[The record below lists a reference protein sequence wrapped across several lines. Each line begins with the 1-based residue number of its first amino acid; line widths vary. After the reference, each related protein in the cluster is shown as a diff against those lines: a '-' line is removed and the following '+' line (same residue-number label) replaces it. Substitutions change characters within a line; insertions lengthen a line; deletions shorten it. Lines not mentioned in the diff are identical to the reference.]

1 MPGKVRGS
9 GSVGSGTGPGRGN
22 QEAQNGGTIISAGGF
37 AGGSAGGSGGA
48 GSVDELAQRA
58 IDRLN
63 AVRTVTVPVYSQTR
77 GWTEDTPVI
86 FDPNTPGE
94 ATVQSASGTQH
105 QVNYNDDTCT
115 CMDHRVRGNRCRH
128 IQATHQALGEIE
140 REYATLESPTGR
152 IATAIDVEHA
162 ANGQRDIDTQA
173 EAARRE
179 IQNIEEDDEFFYT
192 DNEQAFGDYM
202 SRASREELSYDYE
215 NALNGNQ
222 ITFGLEIEFVGGNPD
237 AIARDLYREGIC
249 GYDQQVRYHA
259 PSVQGKWKLERD
271 GSVSDGSGGGELVSP
286 VLRDT
291 PETWRNLEKICE
303 VAKRHGAQIDY
314 RCGGHVHMGMD
325 PLDTARQRW
334 RRFFRTIGGFED
346 VMYRVAGGTEGV
358 VRRDYT
364 YYARPFRTKAAQA
377 IPNTRTLN
385 DISDVNRLVGTL
397 VGDVKFYGINLTN
410 IPKNFRADTV
420 EFRYFNGSLDHRQ
433 LQTNV
438 KLAAGIMMASEK
450 ARTQDHHES
459 GLFSSEAMKRRG
471 NMLKEH
477 SLGTNSHSD
486 HSAVK
491 KLVDIVFTRKK
502 DKDAILAVYAKNQ
515 WAE

>member
-1 MPGKVRGS
+1 MPGKVRES
-9 GSVGSGTGPGRGN
+9 GSVGSGTGSGRGN
-22 QEAQNGGTIISAGGF
+22 QEAQNGGIIISAGRP
-37 AGGSAGGSGGA
+37 AGGSGA
-48 GSVDELAQRA
+48 GSVEELAQRA

-63 AVRTVTVPVYSQTR
+63 AIRTVVVPVHSQTR
-77 GWTEDTPVI
+77 GWTEDTPVT
-86 FDPNTPGE
+86 FDPDSPGE

-105 QVNYNDDTCT
+105 QVNYNNDTCT
-115 CMDHRVRGNRCRH
+115 CQDHRVRGNRCRH
-128 IQATHQALGEIE
+128 IIATHQALGEIE
-140 REYATLESPTGR
+140 REYVTTESPTGR
-152 IATAIDVEHA
+152 IANTIDVEHA
-162 ANGQRDIDTQA
+162 TAEQRDIDNQA
-173 EAARRE
+173 EAERRE
-179 IQNIEEDDEFFYT
+179 IQNIEEDDEFFYS

-202 SRASREELSYDYE
+202 SSASSEELSYDYE

-259 PSVQGKWKLERD
+259 PSIPGKWKLERD
-271 GSVSDGSGGGELVSP
+271 GSVSDSSGGGELVSP

-291 PETWRNLEKICE
+291 PETWRSLEKICE

-346 VMYRVAGGTEGV
+346 VMYRIAGGTEGS
-358 VRRDYT
+358 VRRGYRDYAT
-364 YYARPFRTKAAQA
+364 PFRARSAEAVRNRMTM
-377 IPNTRTLN
+377 N
-385 DISDVNRLVGTL
+385 DISDVNRIASQVSNN
-397 VGDVKFYGINLTN
+397 DRYYGINLTN
-410 IPKNFRADTV
+410 IPQSGKPNTV
-420 EFRYFNGSLDHRQ
+420 EFRYFNSSLDHRQ
-433 LQTNV
+433 LQANV
-438 KLAAGIMMASEK
+438 KLAAGVMMASEK

-459 GLFSSEAMKRRG
+459 GLFSSDVMKRRG
-471 NMLKEH
+471 KLLKEH
-477 SLGTNSHSD
+477 SLGTNNHSD

-515 WAE
+515 WAD